1 MESIGSSQASA
12 GSRSLAGH
20 STMIGGGSSPLA
32 SDVLQQQEEERL
44 YALQKGRTFVGSSP
58 TAAAAP
64 SVVPPAPVS
73 LQASFESVYADRL
86 GACDSPGLA
95 PPSAHPPLLTA
106 ADDAGSLQS
115 TGAIFLTRFSRRN
128 SSSSALARASPLGP
142 NSVGPPCGPRT
153 SIPDRMLTPG
163 PGSYEVDARKSMA
176 AITSVTADVPSPVFR
191 SRTGRFG
198 GHLDTFGG
206 ADPIHLYPGAERPR
220 DKTPWQSP
228 DPTSFRR
235 GRGHMSMASP

>member
-153 SIPDRMLTPG
+153 SIPDRMVRCLFSHSTRPTDSQLTTATA
-163 PGSYEVDARKSMA
+163 SDHACARASASRLHSSRQDRARTKLTHASRW
-176 AITSVTADVPSPVFR
+176 PR
-191 SRTGRFG
+191 SR
-198 GHLDTFGG
+198 
-206 ADPIHLYPGAERPR
+206 A
-220 DKTPWQSP
+220 
-228 DPTSFRR
+228 
-235 GRGHMSMASP
+235 